1 METQVQKMLHGFTP
15 SQGRITQKD
24 SQHLNFYNAMHGLG
38 ATIFS

>member
-1 METQVQKMLHGFTP
+1 METQGQKMLHGFVL